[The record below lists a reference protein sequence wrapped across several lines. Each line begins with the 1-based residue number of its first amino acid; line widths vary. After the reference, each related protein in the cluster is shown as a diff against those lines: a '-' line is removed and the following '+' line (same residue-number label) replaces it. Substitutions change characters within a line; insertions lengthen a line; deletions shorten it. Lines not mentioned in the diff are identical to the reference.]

1 MEKYL
6 YRTYF
11 DLSDDIPDEY
21 WKRARRYLAE
31 DNMAQ
36 YLSGDLSKKIIVIQ
50 YDLITNNRGLINII
64 SNTLLTQKELIELK
78 DELDGQNSDGLGE
91 GFSQQE
97 FAELPS
103 GEDDDDYNYI
113 YMGDN
118 VDVPSLCK
126 L

>member
-50 YDLITNNRGLINII
+50 YDLITNNRGFINII

-97 FAELPS
+97 FAELP
-103 GEDDDDYNYI
+103 GDEDDYNYI